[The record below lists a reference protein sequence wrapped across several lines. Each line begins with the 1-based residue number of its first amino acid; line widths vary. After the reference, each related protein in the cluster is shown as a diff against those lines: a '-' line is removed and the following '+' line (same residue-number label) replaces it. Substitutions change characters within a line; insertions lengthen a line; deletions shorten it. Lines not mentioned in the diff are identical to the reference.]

1 MIKRTSNF
9 YDWQKKKKLLWS
21 KDEETKWISSTA
33 IYFVFFV
40 WWSILGRMIMAWMQV
55 LQNIWCQS
63 GCTFLVKNSDAK
75 TFLEIHIE
83 RWTRK
88 QSRGLLKKFLE
99 LFSCQSLILV
109 YLKFDL
115 IPPVIALAGIS
126 KVGWPWR
133 NKENGALLAWIYSQ

>member
-1 MIKRTSNF
+1 MKERLTFMIERRRR
-9 YDWQKKKKLLWS
+9 KLLWS
-21 KDEETKWISSTA
+21 KDEETNWISSTVN
-33 IYFVFFV
+33 ILFCFVFVFFV

-63 GCTFLVKNSDAK
+63 GCTFLVRNSDAK

-109 YLKFDL
+109 YLKFEFDPARYRFSWYL
-115 IPPVIALAGIS
+115 QSWLTL
-126 KVGWPWR
+126 
-133 NKENGALLAWIYSQ
+133 KE